1 MRQHGSEDFPSSP
14 PPIPSPEHQ
23 PVRKRTASRQIDD
36 LQASKGN
43 VPMVAGECEDEVNN
57 SSYFIHACTVVV
69 GDQMECDPKVP
80 TRPTTQHHSGMQQ
93 GIPEVHDHTN
103 SDSSKSFCTN
113 HPWDFVPKMF
123 TMLHALDSKVVDAYC
138 KLLKERE
145 LSNPSRYVKSHF
157 FSAYFIPIRRAAD
170 DEYRH
175 WLIDNPH
182 DPNPGARI
190 VEILGTHSTASVW
203 WTLRWWV
210 TKSPIVSSS
219 LHWVVVIMYFRQ
231 RRIQLWDSLGCD
243 RFGSYSTFYKLLTD
257 HIPGAPV
264 VPSSI
269 LGMSVYIP
277 PGQVTTLHPFVMHQG
292 VPHSI
297 PSASSNVPQSYVG
310 HFQHIP
316 AIPSHLHWQN
326 QQAVS
331 EGSHISNHN
340 QYQPS
345 QTDNDLLRSGAHYD
359 YKLSVNGQAFPADYL
374 DAHISRGQEP
384 GSVITTSTEEA
395 QVLESNDKRYL
406 IAQQPQQ
413 NLQEISS
420 QFHEALRLDPP
431 EQNSETKEQD
441 DNTVTLTNHSQEDQ
455 GLTTEQPNSVA
466 NTSSSDTPT
475 HLVNFSETTDI
486 SEASFSA
493 ARESI
498 LLTLG
503 KIPEPTLV
511 DERSLLACIVRATPA
526 GSGGRI
532 RISSTLPNR
541 LGKMLAP
548 LHWHDYKKKYG
559 RLDDFVAG
567 HPEVSFHTHRLKKVP
582 VIDSKPVNTVST
594 EHAIGTMTDACDKP
608 SQLSAMQNQ
617 PSNGVCYD
625 IVQGLS
631 NIKML
636 SKPKDPQELNGL
648 LSETRHIHTSVHM
661 AVGNGSNTD
670 RTGLDNFLNKSFCK
684 RNTLN
689 SMFIQGKIVLDEDRV
704 ITGSENGL
712 ISLVGILPNRIIQPI
727 EYPVVRP
734 VFLEKFLSERIKV
747 RGKFLRQRVLDVN
760 LHDAVIDMVALE
772 YCLVLMAH
780 QLLPSQV
787 RALS

>member
-1 MRQHGSEDFPSSP
+1 
-14 PPIPSPEHQ
+14 
-23 PVRKRTASRQIDD
+23 
-36 LQASKGN
+36 
-43 VPMVAGECEDEVNN
+43 
-57 SSYFIHACTVVV
+57 
-69 GDQMECDPKVP
+69 
-80 TRPTTQHHSGMQQ
+80 
-93 GIPEVHDHTN
+93 
-103 SDSSKSFCTN
+103 
-113 HPWDFVPKMF
+113 
-123 TMLHALDSKVVDAYC
+123 
-138 KLLKERE
+138 
-145 LSNPSRYVKSHF
+145 
-157 FSAYFIPIRRAAD
+157 
-170 DEYRH
+170 
-175 WLIDNPH
+175 
-182 DPNPGARI
+182 
-190 VEILGTHSTASVW
+190 
-203 WTLRWWV
+203 
-210 TKSPIVSSS
+210 
-219 LHWVVVIMYFRQ
+219 
-231 RRIQLWDSLGCD
+231 
-243 RFGSYSTFYKLLTD
+243 
-257 HIPGAPV
+257 
-264 VPSSI
+264 
-269 LGMSVYIP
+269 MSVYIP

-326 QQAVS
+326 Q
-331 EGSHISNHN
+331 
-340 QYQPS
+340 
-345 QTDNDLLRSGAHYD
+345 
-359 YKLSVNGQAFPADYL
+359 
-374 DAHISRGQEP
+374 QEP

-567 HPEVSFHTHRLKKVP
+567 HPEVSFHVP
-582 VIDSKPVNTVST
+582 
-594 EHAIGTMTDACDKP
+594 
-608 SQLSAMQNQ
+608 
-617 PSNGVCYD
+617 
-625 IVQGLS
+625 
-631 NIKML
+631 
-636 SKPKDPQELNGL
+636 
-648 LSETRHIHTSVHM
+648 
-661 AVGNGSNTD
+661 
-670 RTGLDNFLNKSFCK
+670 
-684 RNTLN
+684 
-689 SMFIQGKIVLDEDRV
+689 
-704 ITGSENGL
+704 
-712 ISLVGILPNRIIQPI
+712 
-727 EYPVVRP
+727 
-734 VFLEKFLSERIKV
+734 
-747 RGKFLRQRVLDVN
+747 
-760 LHDAVIDMVALE
+760 
-772 YCLVLMAH
+772 
-780 QLLPSQV
+780 
-787 RALS
+787 

>member
-1 MRQHGSEDFPSSP
+1 
-14 PPIPSPEHQ
+14 
-23 PVRKRTASRQIDD
+23 
-36 LQASKGN
+36 
-43 VPMVAGECEDEVNN
+43 
-57 SSYFIHACTVVV
+57 
-69 GDQMECDPKVP
+69 
-80 TRPTTQHHSGMQQ
+80 
-93 GIPEVHDHTN
+93 
-103 SDSSKSFCTN
+103 
-113 HPWDFVPKMF
+113 
-123 TMLHALDSKVVDAYC
+123 
-138 KLLKERE
+138 
-145 LSNPSRYVKSHF
+145 
-157 FSAYFIPIRRAAD
+157 
-170 DEYRH
+170 
-175 WLIDNPH
+175 
-182 DPNPGARI
+182 
-190 VEILGTHSTASVW
+190 
-203 WTLRWWV
+203 
-210 TKSPIVSSS
+210 
-219 LHWVVVIMYFRQ
+219 
-231 RRIQLWDSLGCD
+231 
-243 RFGSYSTFYKLLTD
+243 
-257 HIPGAPV
+257 
-264 VPSSI
+264 
-269 LGMSVYIP
+269 MSVYIP

-359 YKLSVNGQAFPADYL
+359 DKLSVNGQAFPADYL

-431 EQNSETKEQD
+431 EQISETKEQD

-475 HLVNFSETTDI
+475 RLVNFSETTDI

-594 EHAIGTMTDACDKP
+594 EHAISTMTDACDKP

-648 LSETRHIHTSVHM
+648 LSETRPVHTSVHM

-747 RGKFLRQRVLDVN
+747 RGKFLRQRVLDVVSEILN
-760 LHDAVIDMVALE
+760 EQILKKI
-772 YCLVLMAH
+772 
-780 QLLPSQV
+780 
-787 RALS
+787 